1 MKKYLMTIALA
12 IIASASFAQRASS
25 TSTSFFSTEK
35 SDQPITIGVRAGINF
50 ASMTAKEGSISASS
64 DSRVGF
70 NAGISVDF
78 PVLESFYVQSG
89 LYLSQKGFK
98 VEINDYEVSGGKYT
112 AEANPMYLEIP
123 VLASYRYN
131 FSDAAQ
137 LQFNVGPYF
146 AFGVGGKYKGK
157 TTYGSYTSEYEIDYF
172 GSEDDEKS
180 WNAKT
185 FDCGLQFG
193 VGITFNKIYVGC
205 AYQTGLTNVTKGDHD
220 DESYKNNNFMIN
232 LGYNF

>member
-1 MKKYLMTIALA
+1 MTIALA

-50 ASMTAKEGSISASS
+50 ASMTVKEGGISASS
-64 DSRVGF
+64 DSRVAF
-70 NAGISVDF
+70 NAGVSVDF

-98 VEINDYEVSGGKYT
+98 GEDNDYEVDGKYT

-146 AFGVGGKYKGK
+146 AFGVGGKFKEK
-157 TTYGSYTSEYEIDYF
+157 TTYGSRTSEHEFDYF

-180 WNAKT
+180 WGAKT
-185 FDCGLQFG
+185 FDCGMQFG
-193 VGITFNKIYVGC
+193 VGITFSKIYVGC
-205 AYQTGLTNVTKGDHD
+205 AYQTGLTNVTKGDHGG
-220 DESYKNNNFMIN
+220 SFKNNNFMIN